1 MPQRKLWFCFL
12 KAITEQQNPRAKCRV
27 APVSRLFD
35 EAGFAPDVLLCISV
49 LGINTLVVI

>member
-35 EAGFAPDVLLCISV
+35 EAGFAPDVSLCISV